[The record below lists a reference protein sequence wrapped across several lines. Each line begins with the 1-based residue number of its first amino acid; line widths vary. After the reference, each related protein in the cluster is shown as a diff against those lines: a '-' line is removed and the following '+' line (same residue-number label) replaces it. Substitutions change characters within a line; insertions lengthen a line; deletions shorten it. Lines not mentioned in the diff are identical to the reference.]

1 MAGGDEPE
9 IIKLVNKASDN
20 IELALTRAHHYRK
33 SQKLETAVDRLGSDV
48 SRLLELFPKIRK
60 QLCEEKD

>member
-1 MAGGDEPE
+1 
-9 IIKLVNKASDN
+9 VNKASDN